1 LAFNP
6 FLGGKRVCLGKT
18 FAETVLKFT
27 LPLFWHHFDIE
38 FATEEHKTVRP
49 HLEILAMSTPV
60 VPVHFITKNKDA
72 EKAMFDKQEE
82 AKRAEEEAAR
92 KKMEEERKAME
103 EDEDDE
109 DDEDDVPEHEEL

>member
-1 LAFNP
+1 VDDDQLYKYADNAYVGFDLWQVKSGSIFDNIIVTDDVAEAEA
-6 FLGGKRVCLGKT
+6 LI
-18 FAETVLKFT
+18 AETF
-27 LPLFWHHFDIE
+27 
-38 FATEEHKTVRP
+38 
-49 HLEILAMSTPV
+49 
-60 VPVHFITKNKDA
+60 TKNKDA